1 MAPKSE
7 AKHSQP
13 QGLPNYSF
21 SDADGGP
28 EGKES
33 EVDPDSD
40 QEDVEEHE
48 GAEEYVE
55 GGRGGGLE
63 EEVEVEEGMDE
74 SDEEDDTAWRT
85 AATRPRPRP
94 LAMSMRPARCPQR
107 ALSATCSA
115 AEKESQQRALCGRR
129 VLAAHILDGATGW
142 YIGTVQNFGVG
153 AAWKQPDAT
162 HIVRYQ
168 KKETGTKHLEGRVAC
183 NLDADNYG
191 QSEWWLLL
199 EPKPK

>member
-1 MAPKSE
+1 MREQRSTSK
-7 AKHSQP
+7 
-13 QGLPNYSF
+13 
-21 SDADGGP
+21 
-28 EGKES
+28 
-33 EVDPDSD
+33 
-40 QEDVEEHE
+40 
-48 GAEEYVE
+48 
-55 GGRGGGLE
+55 E
-63 EEVEVEEGMDE
+63 EEVEV
-74 SDEEDDTAWRT
+74 WRRRWRWRRGWT
-85 AATRPRPRP
+85 SQMRRTTRHGGLRRR
-94 LAMSMRPARCPQR
+94 ARDPARWLCLCALPAVRNVLCPQR